1 MSDKAHAELIK
12 LLTEDIRKYD
22 HYYFNENTSLISDEE
37 YDRLFEQLKAAEEQ
51 FPHLKQPDSPTNRIS
66 APLTSNL
73 KRLPIPIPMMSL
85 GKLYREED
93 LGQFIKRIRQQYGES
108 TQITFE
114 PKYDGLAVRLVYKNG
129 ILKEA
134 TTRGDGTYGEDILQ
148 NVLRIRGV
156 PHRLKNKQTGTLEV
170 RGEVVAD
177 LVEFHRFNEQ
187 LEKIGQRP
195 YRNARN
201 FVSGNLR
208 QLNPKNVYGEAMVFV
223 AYDVVEGMDFR
234 PFYSDRMIGLSEH
247 DFTICNFGFVSSPTS
262 RGIPVEDIL
271 MLYQSSRAKHWCE
284 IDGVVFKVDDIV
296 IRQQLGVTSKHP
308 KWAVAYKF
316 EPMSATT
323 RIEKIEV
330 TVGRTGAL
338 TPVAKVSP
346 VKVAGVTV
354 TSVNLH
360 NFDKIKDLNLD
371 VGDTVRLVRAGDVI
385 PHVDKVLE
393 KGGNAG
399 CFLPP
404 NQCPCCGSQIIQKE
418 DQVELYCGGED
429 CPVKLLGRLIYFASR
444 DCADI
449 QLLGETYIEGL
460 FEKGH
465 LKRPADIYCLT
476 EKQLLD
482 VMPGKVARKVLANI
496 EKSKGMS
503 LERFITVLGIP
514 NVGES
519 TARLIA
525 ARFRTFDGFI
535 AADPEG
541 LWGIKGIGDITARS
555 VYKWLNDVVLLDDMK
570 RMKEM
575 GVTTGE
581 TNLVNEGPLTGQV
594 WCITGSFNFMSRPDI
609 KKLLLS
615 RGAKVVSN
623 VTKQT
628 THLLMGDNPGN
639 KYDLAVKN
647 NCLIMNCPGFT
658 EETVI

>member
-1 MSDKAHAELIK
+1 MSDAAHADLINY
-12 LLTEDIRKYD
+12 LTQEIHKYD

-37 YDRLFEQLKAAEEQ
+37 YDQLFEQLKLAEEQ
-51 FPHLKQPDSPTNRIS
+51 FPRLKQPDSPTNRIS

-73 KRLPIPIPMMSL
+73 KRLKIPIPMMSL
-85 GKLYREED
+85 GKIYREEE
-93 LGQFIKRIRQQYGES
+93 LVGFVKRIRHQYGES

-114 PKYDGLAVRLVYKNG
+114 PKYDGLAVRLVYRNG

-134 TTRGDGTYGEDILQ
+134 TTRGDGNYGEDILQ

-177 LVEFHRFNEQ
+177 LEEFHRLNEQ

-195 YRNARN
+195 YLNARN

-208 QLNPKNVYGEAMVFV
+208 QLNPKNVHGEAMVFV

-234 PFYSDRMIGLSEH
+234 PFYSDRMSSLIDH
-247 DFTICNFGFVSSPTS
+247 DFTVCNFGFVSSPTH
-262 RGIPVEDIL
+262 RGSSVEDVIST
-271 MLYQSSRAKHWCE
+271 YQTSRATHWCE
-284 IDGVVFKVDDIV
+284 IDGIVFKVDDTS
-296 IRQQLGVTSKHP
+296 IRQAEGTTAKHP

-323 RIEKIEV
+323 QIEKIEV

-346 VKVAGVTV
+346 AKVAGVTV
-354 TSVNLH
+354 TSVSLH
-360 NFDKIKDLNLD
+360 NFDKIKELNLNI
-371 VGDTVRLVRAGDVI
+371 GDTIRLVRAGDVI
-385 PHVDKVLE
+385 PHVDRVLE
-393 KGGNAG
+393 KGDSKGH
-399 CFLPP
+399 FLPP
-404 NQCPCCGSQIIQKE
+404 DHCPCCGSQIVQKE
-418 DQVELYCGGED
+418 DRVELYCSGED

-465 LKRPADIYCLT
+465 LKRPADIYSLT
-476 EKQLLD
+476 EEQLLD
-482 VMPGKVARKVLANI
+482 VMPGKVANKVLSNI

-525 ARFRTFDGFI
+525 AQFQTFEAFI
-535 AADPEG
+535 NAQPES
-541 LWGIKGIGDITARS
+541 LWGIKGVGDVTARS
-555 VYKWLNDVVLLDDMK
+555 VYKWLNNQALLDDMK
-570 RMKEM
+570 VMKEM

-581 TNLVNEGPLTGQV
+581 TELVNEGPLTGQV
-594 WCITGSFNFMSRPDI
+594 WCITGSFKFMKRPDI
-609 KKLLLS
+609 KKLLMD
-615 RGAKVVSN
+615 RGAKVVSS

-628 THLLMGDNPGN
+628 THLLMGDDPGS
-639 KYDLAVKN
+639 KYDMAVKY
-647 NCLIMNCPGFT
+647 NCLIVDCPGFT